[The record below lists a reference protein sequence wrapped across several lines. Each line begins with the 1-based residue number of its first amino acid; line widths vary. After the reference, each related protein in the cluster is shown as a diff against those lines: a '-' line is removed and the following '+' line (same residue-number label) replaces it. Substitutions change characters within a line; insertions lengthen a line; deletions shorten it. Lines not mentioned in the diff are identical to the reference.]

1 MSEESPPLTGILEFL
16 QEGLDKG
23 LSPDTLKVQVTA
35 LSAAI
40 GFFLSKGTT
49 DQKIPESSNKDKT
62 SSSPV
67 FQSRSTVGFVCGLG
81 RTMWP
86 SF

>member
-23 LSPDTLKVQVTA
+23 LSPATLKVQVAA

-40 GFFLSKGTT
+40 GFF
-49 DQKIPESSNKDKT
+49 P
-62 SSSPV
+62 
-67 FQSRSTVGFVCGLG
+67 
-81 RTMWP
+81 
-86 SF
+86 